1 MLFVSPER
9 FLNEEFLSVIS
20 AVSAVSLVVID
31 EAHCISE
38 WSHNFRPSFMRLR
51 ASLLHK
57 SLNVGSVLAMTA
69 TATTTTLDAIM
80 SALDIPSTNLIQK
93 ATLRDN
99 LRLSV
104 SLARNRMKD
113 LLVLIKSSPFVEVK
127 SIIIYCKF
135 QSDTD
140 QISRYLSDNNI
151 KAKSYHSGISAKE
164 RDRVQE
170 LFGSNKIRVV
180 RFILLF

>member
-1 MLFVSPER
+1 
-9 FLNEEFLSVIS
+9 
-20 AVSAVSLVVID
+20 
-31 EAHCISE
+31 
-38 WSHNFRPSFMRLR
+38 MRLR

-93 ATLRDN
+93 PTLRDN
-99 LRLSV
+99 LCLSV
-104 SLARNRMKD
+104 SLARNRQVKCFYFTASDCIPFNHAYLEFVKLTHQYFEHFIHNRMKD

-135 QSDTD
+135 QVPD
-140 QISRYLSDNNI
+140 L
-151 KAKSYHSGISAKE
+151 G
-164 RDRVQE
+164 VM
-170 LFGSNKIRVV
+170 
-180 RFILLF
+180 